1 MLNWQAVYGELGY
14 VCKLAFFSLD
24 AKMMLSKI
32 GSTNGDGDGN
42 SNNVQ
47 LLRDIEAISKAL
59 YLQKTPQKALIS
71 PSSVRSKSVEKPR
84 LSESKSS
91 LHPRTVD
98 TRVTYENKKLS
109 SVWNW
114 KNPLKALAHIGRQ
127 KFNICFFLH
136 VHSIEGLPPSFDDMN
151 LSVHWKRKDEVL
163 QTRPSRVLK
172 GVAEFDETLMHK
184 CCVYGSRSG
193 PHQSAKYEVKLFLIY
208 VSVIGAL
215 GVDMGKQWVD
225 LTRLLPLTLEE
236 LEGEK
241 STGKWT
247 TSFKLAGKTKGATL
261 NVSLG
266 FSVVRDNLIETRRNM
281 NVSDLVNLM
290 HNRSSMVEKITDVGQ
305 TNNNG
310 MLRRVGSVPSDL
322 NHSSYLSSQSVDP
335 LKLKTGLEFESDKD
349 ISRNDYDSIEFT
361 IIEKGIEM
369 PRKEDSESEEFD
381 VQLVDGPRIETINVD
396 EIIKD
401 DDIDLDRKN
410 KLHLEDNFCD
420 NYVDMVS
427 VDDFKHEGSSFCK
440 KGSSMEDLELAFNSF
455 LTSESEK
462 LESPLAIGDFLEQE
476 SYMETKTNYKAGK
489 AVKKSLSLDEI
500 TESVASDFLNILGIE
515 HSPLGLTSHGD
526 PESPRERLLREFE
539 KEAIASGSF
548 IIEYDAE
555 GKQEEF
561 GCISSRV

>member
-1 MLNWQAVYGELGY
+1 
-14 VCKLAFFSLD
+14 
-24 AKMMLSKI
+24 MMLSKI

-261 NVSLG
+261 NVSL
-266 FSVVRDNLIETRRNM
+266 
-281 NVSDLVNLM
+281 
-290 HNRSSMVEKITDVGQ
+290 DVGQ

-322 NHSSYLSSQSVDP
+322 NHSSYLSSQSVDVKICDEVSPNLGLELSKSINSLYKKLNEVKLHSSEDIHTIPVHAQP
-335 LKLKTGLEFESDKD
+335 LKLKSGLEFEFDKD

-369 PRKEDSESEEFD
+369 PRKEDLESEEFD

-401 DDIDLDRKN
+401 DDIELDRK
-410 KLHLEDNFCD
+410 
-420 NYVDMVS
+420 
-427 VDDFKHEGSSFCK
+427 
-440 KGSSMEDLELAFNSF
+440 
-455 LTSESEK
+455 
-462 LESPLAIGDFLEQE
+462 I
-476 SYMETKTNYKAGK
+476 
-489 AVKKSLSLDEI
+489 
-500 TESVASDFLNILGIE
+500 
-515 HSPLGLTSHGD
+515 
-526 PESPRERLLREFE
+526 
-539 KEAIASGSF
+539 SF
-548 IIEYDAE
+548 I
-555 GKQEEF
+555 
-561 GCISSRV
+561 